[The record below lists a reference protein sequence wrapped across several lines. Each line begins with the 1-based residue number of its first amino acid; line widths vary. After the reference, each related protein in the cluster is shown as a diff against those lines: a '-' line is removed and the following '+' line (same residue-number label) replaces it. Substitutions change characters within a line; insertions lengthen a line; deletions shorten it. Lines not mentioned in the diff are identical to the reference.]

1 MKAKSH
7 SVIWKVCALCRGIA
21 NHLFIYDHGLYTHAL
36 MNGWPLRTSA
46 QSLTGTLVAGREVD
60 DVRRRLTRLLCLGGT

>member
-1 MKAKSH
+1 
-7 SVIWKVCALCRGIA
+7 
-21 NHLFIYDHGLYTHAL
+21 